1 MPVFSKSVLGC
12 ALREI
17 STSGGKTFGM
27 KRFIAGPITIA
38 ISPIAQHA
46 LLHTEI
52 NSKIIWCF
60 WKLKKQTWIQIQC
73 QDGNQLIDMRLDKFK
88 TGFCKITQ

>member
-1 MPVFSKSVLGC
+1 MPVFSSSVFGC
-12 ALREI
+12 ARREI

-46 LLHTEI
+46 LLQTEI
-52 NSKIIWCF
+52 NSTFFLIV
-60 WKLKKQTWIQIQC
+60 LKNILINKKTN
-73 QDGNQLIDMRLDKFK
+73 QDSSSTPTRES
-88 TGFCKITQ
+88 TGQHAAGRA